1 MYQSYI
7 SRVRK
12 MKEASGL
19 SAMVRSCMEYISTH
33 IFDKISLESIADDPG
48 YSGTYIS
55 RRFKE
60 ETGTAPAEY
69 IAGEKIQAAKD
80 ILRSE
85 NITISQLSDRLND
98 SSPDYFSALFKKITG
113 ITPQEYQNQGTD

>member
-7 SRVRK
+7 GRVRK

-33 IFDKISLESIADDPG
+33 IFDKISLKSIADDPG

-55 RRFKE
+55 RRFK
-60 ETGTAPAEY
+60 
-69 IAGEKIQAAKD
+69 K
-80 ILRSE
+80 R
-85 NITISQLSDRLND
+85 NRN
-98 SSPDYFSALFKKITG
+98 SSG
-113 ITPQEYQNQGTD
+113 